1 MDLVKLLLMSTSV
14 SLRPNF
20 TSTLARKRKIEFVTI
35 PPLETVAKLS
45 FNDGLK
51 VIRKNIPTDH
61 YGFINYSCS
70 MHAPEENKF
79 ENKIEL
85 LVFNDGE
92 NIWGDFSERN
102 SPEPNWQI
110 LPENKDGFFIIY
122 HKRDVFSGE
131 LEYINPDS
139 TYSEEIL
146 SPLKALPF
154 TSLIR
159 TTN

>member
-1 MDLVKLLLMSTSV
+1 MDFVQLLLMSQIISIGP
-14 SLRPNF
+14 SF
-20 TSTLARKRKIEFVTI
+20 TYAHIQKRNIEFVTI
-35 PPLETVAKLS
+35 NPSGVVAKLS
-45 FNDGLK
+45 FNDGLRIIK
-51 VIRKNIPTDH
+51 KSILPGK
-61 YGFINYSCS
+61 YGFINYSC
-70 MHAPEENKF
+70 NKQSQV
-79 ENKIEL
+79 NKIEL

-102 SPEPNWQI
+102 SPEPNRQI
-110 LPENKDGFFIIY
+110 LPENKDGFFIVY

-139 TYSEEIL
+139 TYPEEIL

-159 TTN
+159 TTNPQP